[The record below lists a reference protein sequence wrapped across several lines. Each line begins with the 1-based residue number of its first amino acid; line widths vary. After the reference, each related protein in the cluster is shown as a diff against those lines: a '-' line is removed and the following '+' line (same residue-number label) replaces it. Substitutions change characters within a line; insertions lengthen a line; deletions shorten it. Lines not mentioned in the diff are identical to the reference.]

1 MRVPIAS
8 DRSER
13 RDAICRKMR
22 FISIVEK
29 KKKYELLLSAQLLF
43 PRSTVKEG
51 TSRIIESKIGE
62 ISRRKSF
69 TSRSLVA
76 NLPFNEL
83 RIGTSL
89 HGV

>member
-1 MRVPIAS
+1 
-8 DRSER
+8 
-13 RDAICRKMR
+13 MR